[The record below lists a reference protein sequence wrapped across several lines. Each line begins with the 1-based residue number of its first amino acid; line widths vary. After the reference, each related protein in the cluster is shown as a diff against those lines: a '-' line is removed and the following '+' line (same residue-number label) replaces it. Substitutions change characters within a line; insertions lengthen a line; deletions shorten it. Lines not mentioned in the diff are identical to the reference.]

1 MESSGQAS
9 VFCSVEEALDIIRAG
24 RMLLVVDDESR
35 ENEGDL
41 VAAGESITPEIINF
55 MATHG
60 RGLICVP
67 MEEDRLC
74 RLGLGRMVPI
84 DERDRFRTAF
94 TISVDARD
102 GISTG
107 ISAFDRARTVQ
118 KLADDRA
125 TACDFIRPGHM
136 FPLQAVPGGVL
147 RRTGHTEASIDL
159 AKLAGLKPV
168 AVICEVMRDNG
179 EMARLPDLIGFANT
193 HGLRILT
200 VAALVAWR
208 RAREQTIR
216 RDSVVQMPTDFGDFM
231 LHLYVDELTGE
242 HHVALVRG
250 EPARQDAP
258 LVRIHSECLT
268 GDVFGSRRCDCGAQL
283 HAAMRRIAEE
293 GHGVILYLRQEGRGI
308 GLTGKMRAYALQEQG
323 LDTVEANLR
332 LGYAPDLRDYGLGA
346 QMLLDL
352 GIRRMRLLT
361 NNPRKVVGIQGYGL
375 EIAERVPI
383 AIPPTRHNE
392 KYLKTK
398 KEKLGHLI

>member
-41 VAAGESITPEIINF
+41 VAAGESVTPEIINF

-60 RGLICVP
+60 RGLIC
-67 MEEDRLC
+67 
-74 RLGLGRMVPI
+74 
-84 DERDRFRTAF
+84 ERDRFRTAF

-168 AVICEVMRDNG
+168 AVDQ
-179 EMARLPDLIGFANT
+179 F
-193 HGLRILT
+193 LRT
-200 VAALVAWR
+200 KY
-208 RAREQTIR
+208 
-216 RDSVVQMPTDFGDFM
+216 D
-231 LHLYVDELTGE
+231 
-242 HHVALVRG
+242 
-250 EPARQDAP
+250 
-258 LVRIHSECLT
+258 
-268 GDVFGSRRCDCGAQL
+268 
-283 HAAMRRIAEE
+283 
-293 GHGVILYLRQEGRGI
+293 
-308 GLTGKMRAYALQEQG
+308 
-323 LDTVEANLR
+323 
-332 LGYAPDLRDYGLGA
+332 
-346 QMLLDL
+346 
-352 GIRRMRLLT
+352 
-361 NNPRKVVGIQGYGL
+361 
-375 EIAERVPI
+375 RVPE
-383 AIPPTRHNE
+383 PPPRGPKGADRLTI
-392 KYLKTK
+392 LSGPDAT
-398 KEKLGHLI
+398 GA